1 MIPDNYVKSIRQH
14 YGLTVRV
21 LGEKSNV
28 PKSTVSAIE
37 NLESDPRLSDVI
49 KISHALDCEVPE
61 VFDLDYESMVSKES
75 NTVREH
81 GQM

>member
-1 MIPDNYVKSIRQH
+1 MIPINFVKSIRQH

-37 NLESDPRLSDVI
+37 NLVIDPRLSDAI
-49 KISHALDCEVPE
+49 KISHALEYEVHE
-61 VFDLDYESMVSKES
+61 VFDLDYESL
-75 NTVREH
+75 NNR
-81 GQM
+81 